1 LADVDAV
8 IARENAVEAPVP
20 SADIQRGVGRPAKS
34 SSARPA
40 VAARVPNNSISFSM
54 EEARN
59 KLSTATKPKVKREPG
74 GRKSVGRSK
83 KSTVASHAASVVD
96 DSGLS
101 DVDESSD
108 RHSHEDDSGDI
119 LSSISTSSA
128 NSNSNSIVTSRPTRE
143 DDDLADL
150 SGDDFDTL
158 ALSTEPQD
166 AVNVSADDIDDW
178 LVDTSPKSDTGDAQ
192 SGGWDNFD
200 LDEPAADES
209 VTNTGASDI
218 PIEDTEWDE

>member
-1 LADVDAV
+1 
-8 IARENAVEAPVP
+8 
-20 SADIQRGVGRPAKS
+20 
-34 SSARPA
+34 
-40 VAARVPNNSISFSM
+40 M